1 MTNPISL
8 DVTDLHKS
16 YRLGPDTI
24 EVLRGIS
31 FRMQAGQS
39 LAIVGPSGAGKS
51 TLLHLIGTLD
61 APTSGT
67 IEIGGRM
74 PHLLPEP
81 ELAAFRNRAIG
92 FVFQDHH
99 LLPQYSVLENVLL
112 PAMAP
117 GKGGAAAERRA
128 VDLIERVGLSGR
140 LAHRPAELSGGE
152 RQRAAVARALV
163 NGPGLLLCDEPTGNL
178 DAASAAGVAAML
190 FDLHRRERNILIAV
204 THGLE
209 LAAMF
214 ERRLKLSEGVCSE
227 V

>member
-1 MTNPISL
+1 MSNTTSL
-8 DVTDLHKS
+8 DVADLHKS

-67 IEIGGRM
+67 IEIGGRI
-74 PHLLPEP
+74 PHQLPEP

-112 PAMAP
+112 PAMARS
-117 GKGGAAAERRA
+117 KGSSAAERRA
-128 VDLIERVGLSGR
+128 VELIERVGLSGR

-152 RQRAAVARALV
+152 RQRAAVARALRP
-163 NGPGLLLCDEPTGNL
+163 GPLMSDEPTGNL
-178 DAASAAGVAAML
+178 DAASAAAVAALL
-190 FDLHRRERNILIAV
+190 FDLHRQERNILIAV

-214 ERRLKLSEGVCSE
+214 ERRLRLSEGVCSE